1 MPPFASPLV
10 SSFTTL
16 PAQAGIGL
24 RHPHHRAVRESPP
37 AVAWWEVHSENF
49 FAASGVASK
58 FLQVVA
64 ENYPLSLHGVG
75 ASLGGVDTLFERH
88 LERLARLVERVEPA
102 AISEHLCWSSLGELH
117 LNDLLPLPYTHAAL
131 ALVGER
137 IDRLQSRLK
146 RRILIENVSSYL
158 QWQGA
163 QFTEWD
169 FLAEAA
175 KRSGCGILLDI
186 NNIYVSAQNHG
197 FDAAQYLAAIPR
209 GLVGEFHL
217 AGYETCTDGD
227 ENFLVDTH
235 GACVQPPVWALYEA
249 ALQRFGA
256 LPTLIEWDT
265 AIPPLAVL
273 LDQAAA
279 AERRLDACREERNV
293 AIAA

>member
-1 MPPFASPLV
+1 MIAP
-10 SSFTTL
+10 FTTL
-16 PAQAGIGL
+16 PPQAGIGL
-24 RHPHHRAVRESPP
+24 RHPHHREVLASAP

-49 FAASGVASK
+49 FAESGVTAK

-64 ENYPLSLHGVG
+64 EQYPLSLHGVG
-75 ASLGGVDTLFERH
+75 ASLGGADTLFERH
-88 LERLARLVERVEPA
+88 LDRLAKLVERVQPA
-102 AISEHLCWSSLGELH
+102 AVSEHLCWSSVGESH
-117 LNDLLPLPYTHAAL
+117 LNDLFPLPYTRAAL

-137 IDRLQSRLK
+137 INRLQTRLK

-163 QFTEWD
+163 EMTEWD
-169 FLAEAA
+169 FLVAA
-175 KRSGCGILLDI
+175 AQRSGCGILLDI

-197 FDAAQYLAAIPR
+197 FDAEQYLAAIPR

-217 AGYETCTDGD
+217 AGYETCTEGD

-235 GACVQPPVWALYEA
+235 GAQVQAPVWALYEA

-265 AIPPLAVL
+265 SIPPLAVL
-273 LDQAAA
+273 LDEAAA
-279 AERRLDACREERNV
+279 AERRLADCREASHVPHAFV
-293 AIAA
+293 AA